1 MYENRATHPSVE
13 TAHSQKPRLII
24 PAHYYIPDA
33 ASTGQIIKDIAE
45 GLLDTFNVT
54 VICVVPSYL
63 GTIEDR
69 YKTQKYYRES
79 INGVD
84 VLRVSVPEFTKTK
97 KISRVKNIVAY
108 FFRAMRATGM
118 VGKVDYVMSV
128 SQPPILGG
136 LLGVWGKWTL
146 KGQNGKRAKFR
157 NLIYNHAEKTHSQ
170 ETEDGVIA
178 ETAAEVE
185 SVSDNG
191 SCGSHPKYIYQIQDF
206 NPEQVLAVGYSKN
219 KVITGLMMFLDKFSC
234 RHADLVIT
242 VGRDMVETL
251 NNRFKNKDGVV
262 KRAPK
267 SVLINNWIDEK
278 EIYPLPQDH
287 PRVLAFKEQYG
298 LLDKFV
304 IMYSGNIGLYYDL
317 EKLVKVMKQFRKGYT
332 LTGVYEKGP
341 ITADGREVVFAF
353 VGAGSVLD
361 KLVLYT
367 QKHHFENI
375 VFIPYQDKEALI
387 YSLNAGDVHWCVNA
401 KGIKGVSCPSKAYG
415 IMAVGKPILGV
426 LEEGTEVR
434 GLIEECNCGKCCE
447 PGDYVEVADKIR
459 WFIENGGSEEVKE
472 MGIRGREYLEG
483 NLTKEIS
490 IRKYKR
496 AILEA

>member
-1 MYENRATHPSVE
+1 MTEGTMKKKLLIYGNTIYYHAGKVHKFEADGVESVG
-13 TAHSQKPRLII
+13 SQKPRLII
-24 PAHYYIPDA
+24 PAHYYIPDP

-69 YKTQKYYRES
+69 YKTQKYYREN

-146 KGQNGKRAKFR
+146 KGQNGKRAKF
-157 NLIYNHAEKTHSQ
+157 
-170 ETEDGVIA
+170 
-178 ETAAEVE
+178 
-185 SVSDNG
+185 
-191 SCGSHPKYIYQIQDF
+191 IYQIQDF
-206 NPEQVLAVGYSKN
+206 NPEQVLAVSYSKN
-219 KVITGLMMFLDKFSC
+219 KVITGLMMVLDKFSC
-234 RHADLVIT
+234 RRSDLVIT
-242 VGRDMVETL
+242 VGRDLVETL
-251 NNRFKNKDGVV
+251 KNRFGGD
-262 KRAPK
+262 APK

-278 EIYPLPQDH
+278 EIYPLPSDH
-287 PRVLAFKEQYG
+287 PRVVEFKKKYG
-298 LLDKFV
+298 LMSSNSGSREDESGRGDKF
-304 IMYSGNIGLYYDL
+304 IIGYSGNIGLYYDL
-317 EKLVKVMKQFRKGYT
+317 EKLIKVMKQFRKGYT
-332 LTGVYEKGP
+332 LTGVYEEGP
-341 ITADGREVVFAF
+341 KTKSGREVVFAF
-353 VGAGSVLD
+353 IGAGSVKD
-361 KLVLYT
+361 KLVMYAE
-367 QKHHFENI
+367 KHHFENM
-375 VFIPYQDKEALI
+375 VFIPYQDKEDLI
-387 YSLNAGDVHWCVNA
+387 YSLNAIDVHWCVNA

-434 GLIEECNCGKCCE
+434 GLIEECGCGCCVE

-459 WFIENGGSEEVKE
+459 WFIEHGEDEEVRE
-472 MGIRGREYLEG
+472 MGRRGREYLMRE
-483 NLTKEIS
+483 LTKEKS
-490 IRKYKR
+490 LEKYKR
-496 AILEA
+496 AILGC